1 MDSLV
6 NNLPAWEALPA
17 SRWALGT
24 IRSGF
29 RLLWG
34 PRRPPLR
41 FSPPTFRP
49 PGSAERAAVL
59 REEVA
64 ALVKKGAVEV
74 VTSPSPGFYGH
85 LFCVPK
91 VSGGWRPVLDLSALN
106 QFLLEVPFKMETAAS
121 IREAVRP
128 GDWGASLDLTDAYF
142 HVPIAKADRKWL
154 RFVWEDQIF
163 QFRALPFGLSLAPW
177 VFTMIARELGKVLRS
192 MGIRIR
198 MYLDD
203 WLVLADS
210 QERCGRHM
218 KTLLS
223 ATSHLGFLTN
233 LDKSDLTPSQRFC
246 FLGMEFNTV
255 SFTVAPVQRRVD
267 RLLSCL
273 SAMSGVSHASARQ
286 LAALLG
292 TLESLAPLVP
302 LGRLHKRELQRC
314 VRERWNPSSLPWDYL
329 IELGPWWTAV
339 VHQWS
344 NVQWLLKGV
353 PISLPPPSVHLF
365 TDASMQGW
373 GAHLGAQVTSGLWD
387 PMQQGLHINLL
398 EMEAVRLALLA
409 FLPALRGSHVL
420 LRTDNTSVAC
430 YLNKQGGVRSPSLSR
445 AAENIL
451 LWAQKWDISLTAQ
464 HVPGCLNV
472 IADGLSRRGV
482 VRHTE
487 WTLAKE
493 VLEPIWSLWFRPM
506 VDLFATRFNHRLPIY
521 VSPVRDDGAWAVD
534 ALAIPWSNLLG
545 YAFPPFAILAK
556 VILKARLEAA
566 RLILIA
572 PWWPTQPWF
581 PELMSLSHVPAV
593 PLVLGPRSLLQP
605 RTGVPHGNPQ
615 GLRLHAWMLCGA
627 HCLHEVHPPLF

>member
-17 SRWALGT
+17 GKWALGT

-34 PRRPPLR
+34 PRRPPLS
-41 FSPPTFRP
+41 FHPPTFRP
-49 PGSAERAAVL
+49 PGSAERASVL
-59 REEVA
+59 REEVE
-64 ALVKKGAVEV
+64 ALVRKGAVELV
-74 VTSPSPGFYGH
+74 PYPSPGFYGH

-91 VSGGWRPVLDLSALN
+91 ASGGWRPVLDLSALN
-106 QFLLEVPFKMETAAS
+106 RFLLEVPFRMETVAS

-154 RFVWEDQIF
+154 RFVWEGQVF

-177 VFTMIARELGKVLRS
+177 VFTRIARELGTVLRS

-218 KTLLS
+218 NTLLA

-233 LDKSDLTPSQRFC
+233 VGKSDLTPSQRFC
-246 FLGMEFNTV
+246 YLGMQFDTV
-255 SFTVAPVQRRVD
+255 SFTVTPVQRRVD
-267 RLLSCL
+267 RLLKRL
-273 SAMSGVSHASARQ
+273 SGMSEASQVSARQ
-286 LAALLG
+286 MMGLLG

-302 LGRLHKRELQRC
+302 LGRLHKRELQRR
-314 VRERWNPSSLPWDYL
+314 VRERWTPSSLPWDFQ
-329 IELGPWWTAV
+329 IELGPWWSTAV
-339 VHQWS
+339 RQWS
-344 NVQWLLKGV
+344 DVRWLLRGV
-353 PISLPPPSVHLF
+353 PIALPPPSLHLF

-373 GAHLGAQVTSGLWD
+373 GAHLGMQVASGLWT
-387 PMQQGLHINLL
+387 PLQQSLHINLL

-409 FLPALRGSHVL
+409 FLPSLRGSQILV
-420 LRTDNTSVAC
+420 RTDNTSVAC

-445 AAENIL
+445 AAEAIL
-451 LWAQKWDISLTAQ
+451 LWTQEWDIVLTAQ

-472 IADGLSRRGV
+472 IADSLSRRGI

-487 WTLAKE
+487 WTLARD
-493 VLEPIWSLWFRPM
+493 VLEPVWNHWFRPM
-506 VDLFATRFNHRLPIY
+506 VDLLPHNTIIVSRF
-521 VSPVRDDGAWAVD
+521 
-534 ALAIPWSNLLG
+534 
-545 YAFPPFAILAK
+545 
-556 VILKARLEAA
+556 
-566 RLILIA
+566 
-572 PWWPTQPWF
+572 
-581 PELMSLSHVPAV
+581 MSLQF
-593 PLVLGPRSLLQP
+593 G
-605 RTGVPHGNPQ
+605 TTEHGQ
-615 GLRLHAWMLCGA
+615 WM
-627 HCLHEVHPPLF
+627 P